1 MRPLRA
7 TIDLRLAGY
16 RTGGIARYGE
26 ELSRALARLDDLDL
40 IPLRAHR
47 DQSISLGSRRLRTPP
62 HHRLERYSLAAE
74 LLLNRIKPDVHHAI
88 DFIAPSLP
96 GIPVV
101 ATVHDLEFVR
111 HPEYLD
117 AAGREYYGQLAYSR
131 ERTAAWIT
139 PSQWTA
145 DDLCSTFQI
154 EPSKIF
160 VVPHGAPEGMA
171 LRPPLTRAERSRYL
185 LVVGTIEPRK
195 RLDLLL
201 DALETMENPP
211 EVRLIGKQGWQAEE
225 VSARIEHSRN
235 VAWLRDVSDP
245 ILMDAYRSA
254 WAVLVPSLSEGFG
267 LTALEAM
274 ATGTPVL
281 SSGHGALR
289 EVTGEAALEPD
300 TDDPAGWAAAIERIL
315 DDEHL
320 WNELSL
326 FGQRRA
332 REFDWNRSA
341 KATAEVYRQV
351 AGR

>member
-1 MRPLRA
+1 M
-7 TIDLRLAGY
+7 TFDLRLAGY

-26 ELSRALARLDDLDL
+26 ELSHALARIEDLDL
-40 IPLRAHR
+40 IPLRSHR
-47 DQSISLGSRRLRTPP
+47 DQSITQGARRLRTPP
-62 HHRLERYSLAAE
+62 HHRFEKHFIGAE
-74 LLLNRIKPDVHHAI
+74 LLLHRIKPDVHHAT

-96 GIPVV
+96 GVPVV

-117 AAGREYYGQLAYSR
+117 DAGRAYYGQLAEAR

-145 DDLCSTFQI
+145 DDLCEAFQVD
-154 EPSKIF
+154 PSQVF
-160 VVPHGAPEGMA
+160 VVPHGAPEGIA
-171 LRPPLTRAERSRYL
+171 LRPPLSRAERSRYL

-195 RLDLLL
+195 RIDLLL
-201 DALETMENPP
+201 DALATMDDPP
-211 EVRLIGKQGWQAEE
+211 EVRLIGKQGWQADAI
-225 VSARIEHSRN
+225 SSRIEHSRN
-235 VAWLRDVSDP
+235 VAWLRDVTDP

-274 ATGTPVL
+274 ATGTPVI

-289 EVTGEAALEPD
+289 EVTGPAALEPD
-300 TDDPAGWAAAIERIL
+300 TDDPHGWASAIERIL
-315 DDEHL
+315 EDESL

-332 REFDWNRSA
+332 KEFDWYRSA
-341 KATAEVYRQV
+341 KSTVEVYRQV

>member
-1 MRPLRA
+1 MNPLRA

-26 ELSRALARLDDLDL
+26 ELARSLARIDDLEL
-40 IPLRAHR
+40 IPLRSHR
-47 DQSISLGSRRLRTPP
+47 DQTISRNARRLRTPP
-62 HHRLERYSLAAE
+62 HHRFERHTIGVE
-74 LLLNRIKPDVHHAI
+74 LMLNRIKPDVHHAI

-96 GIPVV
+96 GVPVI

-117 AAGREYYGQLAYSR
+117 SAGREYYGQLAESR
-131 ERTAAWIT
+131 SRTAAWIT

-145 DDLCSTFQI
+145 DDLCEQFQI
-154 EPSKIF
+154 DPSKVF
-160 VVPHGAPEGMA
+160 VVPHGAPEGIA
-171 LRPPLTRAERSRYL
+171 LRPPLARDERSRYL

-201 DALETMENPP
+201 DALETMDDPP
-211 EVRLIGKQGWQAEE
+211 EVRLIGRQGWQADAI
-225 VSARIEHSRN
+225 SARIEHSRN

-274 ATGTPVL
+274 ATGTPVI
-281 SSGHGALR
+281 SSGRGALP
-289 EVTGEAALEPD
+289 EVTGQAALEPES
-300 TDDPAGWAAAIERIL
+300 DDPAGWADAIERIL
-315 DDEHL
+315 DDEPL

-332 REFDWNRSA
+332 KEFDWNRSA
-341 KATAEVYRQV
+341 KSTLDVYRQV